1 MGSGKVSKEFSDK
14 KQKVFFSRKLKEEEG
29 SKAAGEG
36 GQSLVDLSHG
46 ALTRGISFYPI
57 VQYFQHGALARG
69 FSIFSILQ
77 YTISDT
83 SE

>member
-46 ALTRGISFYPI
+46 ALPRGN
-57 VQYFQHGALARG
+57 
-69 FSIFSILQ
+69 SIFPILQ
-77 YTISDT
+77 FYTNHIHIYL
-83 SE
+83 SESVINNH